1 MVHTLINEESHHI
14 APREKKNQAFF
25 PSQTTVGR
33 SKLLL
38 RYRIFVSLWNFKYIW
53 VLGVQIDI
61 ELINSEMLI
70 IPRELMLYNL
80 YTYLAQYMQA
90 TTLYAREQKNL
101 KSSGQNHLENFLK

>member
-1 MVHTLINEESHHI
+1 MRKVTTLHLG
-14 APREKKNQAFF
+14 KKRTKHF
-25 PSQTTVGR
+25 SQV
-33 SKLLL
+33 KLLWVEVNYFL
-38 RYRIFVSLWNFKYIW
+38 GIEFLCLYLWNFKYIW
-53 VLGVQIDI
+53 VLGVRIDI

-80 YTYLAQYMQA
+80 YTYLAQYMQD